1 MIRDLRIERPCG
13 CDFHILR
20 AGGQLTTNGDYGRSE
35 KIIGRMPS
43 RERKGY
49 SDYFSSTLYGL
60 FIVGYDTL
68 KVHVLLWFGGIVIFR
83 IVLYDLEPRIM
94 LCLYLSSSNPLLYLV
109 DLNPLGILNDLL
121 ILKPLSTRH

>member
-1 MIRDLRIERPCG
+1 
-13 CDFHILR
+13 
-20 AGGQLTTNGDYGRSE
+20 
-35 KIIGRMPS
+35 MPS

-121 ILKPLSTRH
+121 MLKPLSTRR